1 MSTMNCD
8 ALPQPLHRGTGARRH
23 HLLSLRDRTEVS
35 TVLDLLDSLG
45 ADPLGVSDLAERRV
59 LELACGSGRLTL
71 PIASAG
77 HRVLATDVEPEV
89 LAYLG
94 SQLGLGPERSTSSSR
109 KHPMGLRRW
118 LRSHTLESGAAEGL
132 VSDLGALPT
141 PDSRMSRRASSAVY
155 ESSAPDA
162 ATSYASPAS
171 GPRAGQY
178 LRPNHRL
185 DPLSPEPGAGP
196 GTEPGSGT
204 GRQASWNPTPSA
216 GPGAGLPGGASSSS
230 SAGLASDAGWQGG
243 SGSSRS
249 AGLGLPGGASGSPSA
264 SLGAGRSSQFVESDW
279 DAGWQGGSGS
289 SRSAGLGASGSSS
302 TEPGWETGRHMRRGR
317 HVAPDPDPLG
327 AHPQAGTPSSWGES
341 VDVSGSTPQG
351 GAHFPLP
358 SAGLGRTRPGALDR
372 IGLGLADM
380 TAFCLTERFKAV
392 CLPNSSITLLSPVT
406 RRHTLRLA
414 ASHLAPGGIL
424 IVCTEYVLED
434 APISL
439 SLSFGQDVKL
449 EEQTDGR
456 RRRLWLSWGPE
467 RYASDLFV
475 VPPAWVVEALTGLG
489 LTVIYQHSRPD
500 SAVPGRANAVIAAV
514 KRP

>member
-109 KHPMGLRRW
+109 KRPVGLRRW
-118 LRSHTLESGAAEGL
+118 LRSQTLEPGAVEGL
-132 VSDLGALPT
+132 VPGLGALPLPP

-155 ESSAPDA
+155 ESSAPDVA
-162 ATSYASPAS
+162 ASYASPAS

-185 DPLSPEPGAGP
+185 DSLSPEPA
-196 GTEPGSGT
+196 EPGPGT

-216 GPGAGLPGGASSSS
+216 AWGA
-230 SAGLASDAGWQGG
+230 
-243 SGSSRS
+243 
-249 AGLGLPGGASGSPSA
+249 GLPGGASGSPSA
-264 SLGAGRSSQFVESDW
+264 GLAS

>member
-109 KHPMGLRRW
+109 KRPMGLRRW
-118 LRSHTLESGAAEGL
+118 LRSQTLEPGAVEGL
-132 VSDLGALPT
+132 VPDLGALPLPT

-155 ESSAPDA
+155 ESSAPDVA
-162 ATSYASPAS
+162 ASYASPAS

-185 DPLSPEPGAGP
+185 DPLSPEPA
-196 GTEPGSGT
+196 EPGPGT

-216 GPGAGLPGGASSSS
+216 AWGA
-230 SAGLASDAGWQGG
+230 
-243 SGSSRS
+243 
-249 AGLGLPGGASGSPSA
+249 GLPGGASGSPSA
-264 SLGAGRSSQFVESDW
+264 GLGAGRSSQFVESDW

-289 SRSAGLGASGSSS
+289 SWSAGSGAGLPGGAPGSPS
-302 TEPGWETGRHMRRGR
+302 TEPGWETGRHVRRGR

-327 AHPQAGTPSSWGES
+327 AHSQAGTPSSWGES

-351 GAHFPLP
+351 GAHLPLP

>member
-109 KHPMGLRRW
+109 KRPMGLRRW
-118 LRSHTLESGAAEGL
+118 LRSQTLEPGAVEGL
-132 VSDLGALPT
+132 VPDLGALPLPT

-155 ESSAPDA
+155 ESSAPDVA
-162 ATSYASPAS
+162 ASYASPAS

-185 DPLSPEPGAGP
+185 DPLSPEPE
-196 GTEPGSGT
+196 TGSGA
-204 GRQASWNPTPSA
+204 GRQASWNPTSSA
-216 GPGAGLPGGASSSS
+216 WGAGLPGGASSSS

-249 AGLGLPGGASGSPSA
+249 AGS
-264 SLGAGRSSQFVESDW
+264 
-279 DAGWQGGSGS
+279 
-289 SRSAGLGASGSSS
+289 GASGSSS
-302 TEPGWETGRHMRRGR
+302 EKPGWETGRHMRRGR

-351 GAHFPLP
+351 GAHLPLP

-475 VPPAWVVEALTGLG
+475 VPPAWVVEALSGLG

>member
-109 KHPMGLRRW
+109 KRPMGLRRW
-118 LRSHTLESGAAEGL
+118 LRSQTLEPGAVEGL
-132 VSDLGALPT
+132 APDLGALPLPT
-141 PDSRMSRRASSAVY
+141 PDSRISRRASSAVY
-155 ESSAPDA
+155 ESSVPDVA
-162 ATSYASPAS
+162 ASYASLAS
-171 GPRAGQY
+171 RPRAGQY

-185 DPLSPEPGAGP
+185 DPLSPEPGAGL

-204 GRQASWNPTPSA
+204 GRQASWNLTPSA
-216 GPGAGLPGGASSSS
+216 WGTEAPGGAPGSS
-230 SAGLASDAGWQGG
+230 SAGPAPEPGWLGALGSSSAGSGVGRSSQFVESGWEAGWQGG

-249 AGLGLPGGASGSPSA
+249 AGS
-264 SLGAGRSSQFVESDW
+264 
-279 DAGWQGGSGS
+279 
-289 SRSAGLGASGSSS
+289 GASGSSFAK
-302 TEPGWETGRHMRRGR
+302 PGWETGRYTRRGR
-317 HVAPDPDPLG
+317 HVAPDPDPLS
-327 AHPQAGTPSSWGES
+327 AHSQAGTPSSWGES

-351 GAHFPLP
+351 GAHLPLP

>member
-109 KHPMGLRRW
+109 KRPVGLRRW
-118 LRSHTLESGAAEGL
+118 LRSQTLEPGAVEGL
-132 VSDLGALPT
+132 VPDLGALPLPT

-155 ESSAPDA
+155 ESSAPDVA
-162 ATSYASPAS
+162 ASYASPAS

-185 DPLSPEPGAGP
+185 DPLSPEPA
-196 GTEPGSGT
+196 EPGPGT

-216 GPGAGLPGGASSSS
+216 AWGA
-230 SAGLASDAGWQGG
+230 
-243 SGSSRS
+243 
-249 AGLGLPGGASGSPSA
+249 GLPGGASGSPSA

-289 SRSAGLGASGSSS
+289 SRSAGSGASGSSS
-302 TEPGWETGRHMRRGR
+302 EKPGWETGRHMRRGR

-351 GAHFPLP
+351 GAHLPLP

>member
-94 SQLGLGPERSTSSSR
+94 SQLDLGSERSASSSR
-109 KHPMGLRRW
+109 KRPMGLRRW
-118 LRSHTLESGAAEGL
+118 LRSQTLEPGVVEGL
-132 VSDLGALPT
+132 APDLGALPLPT
-141 PDSRMSRRASSAVY
+141 PDSRISRRASSAVY

-162 ATSYASPAS
+162 AASYASPAS

-185 DPLSPEPGAGP
+185 DPLSPEPA
-196 GTEPGSGT
+196 EPGPGT
-204 GRQASWNPTPSA
+204 GRQASWNPTPAA
-216 GPGAGLPGGASSSS
+216 GSGAGLPGGAPGSSSVGLETESGWLGAPGS
-230 SAGLASDAGWQGG
+230 SSVG
-243 SGSSRS
+243 SGV
-249 AGLGLPGGASGSPSA
+249 
-264 SLGAGRSSQFVESDW
+264 GRSSQFVESDW
-279 DAGWQGGSGS
+279 EAGWQGGSGS
-289 SRSAGLGASGSSS
+289 SWSAGSAGSPDSPSGSPSAGLAP
-302 TEPGWETGRHMRRGR
+302 EPGRHMRRGR
-317 HVAPDPDPLG
+317 HVAPDPDPLS
-327 AHPQAGTPSSWGES
+327 AHSQAGAPSSWGES

-351 GAHFPLP
+351 GAHLPLP

-392 CLPNSSITLLSPVT
+392 CLPNSSVTLLSPVT

-434 APISL
+434 APSSL

-456 RRRLWLSWGPE
+456 RRRLWLSWGAE

-475 VPPAWVVEALTGLG
+475 VPPAWVVESLTGLG

>member
-109 KHPMGLRRW
+109 KRPMGLRRW
-118 LRSHTLESGAAEGL
+118 LRSQTLEPGAVEGL
-132 VSDLGALPT
+132 VPDLGALPLPT

-155 ESSAPDA
+155 ESSAPDV

-216 GPGAGLPGGASSSS
+216 GPGAGLPGGAS
-230 SAGLASDAGWQGG
+230 
-243 SGSSRS
+243 
-249 AGLGLPGGASGSPSA
+249 GSPSA

-289 SRSAGLGASGSSS
+289 SRSAGSGASGSSS

-341 VDVSGSTPQG
+341 VDFSGSTPQG

>member
-109 KHPMGLRRW
+109 KRPMGLRRW
-118 LRSHTLESGAAEGL
+118 LRSQTLEPGAVEGL
-132 VSDLGALPT
+132 VPDLGALPLPT

-155 ESSAPDA
+155 ESSAPDV

-185 DPLSPEPGAGP
+185 DPLSPEPE
-196 GTEPGSGT
+196 TGSGA
-204 GRQASWNPTPSA
+204 GRQASWNPTSSA
-216 GPGAGLPGGASSSS
+216 WGAGLPGGASSSS
-230 SAGLASDAGWQGG
+230 SAGL
-243 SGSSRS
+243 
-249 AGLGLPGGASGSPSA
+249 
-264 SLGAGRSSQFVESDW
+264 GAGRSFQFVESDW

-289 SRSAGLGASGSSS
+289 SWSAGPGAGLPGGASGSPSAK
-302 TEPGWETGRHMRRGR
+302 PGWETGRHVRRGR
-317 HVAPDPDPLG
+317 HVAPDPDPFG
-327 AHPQAGTPSSWGES
+327 AHSQAGTPSSWGES

-351 GAHFPLP
+351 GAHLPLP

>member
-1 MSTMNCD
+1 M
-8 ALPQPLHRGTGARRH
+8 
-23 HLLSLRDRTEVS
+23 S

-109 KHPMGLRRW
+109 KRPMGLRRW
-118 LRSHTLESGAAEGL
+118 LRSQTLEPGAVEGL
-132 VSDLGALPT
+132 VPDLGALPLPT

-155 ESSAPDA
+155 ESSAPDV

-185 DPLSPEPGAGP
+185 DPLSPEPE
-196 GTEPGSGT
+196 TGSGA
-204 GRQASWNPTPSA
+204 GRQASWNPTSSA
-216 GPGAGLPGGASSSS
+216 WGAGLPGGASSSS

-249 AGLGLPGGASGSPSA
+249 AGS
-264 SLGAGRSSQFVESDW
+264 
-279 DAGWQGGSGS
+279 
-289 SRSAGLGASGSSS
+289 GASGSSS
-302 TEPGWETGRHMRRGR
+302 EKPGWETGRHMRRGR

>member
-45 ADPLGVSDLAERRV
+45 ADPLGVPDLAERRV

-94 SQLGLGPERSTSSSR
+94 SQLGPGPERSTSSSR
-109 KHPMGLRRW
+109 KHPTGLRRW

-185 DPLSPEPGAGP
+185 DPLSPEPA
-196 GTEPGSGT
+196 EPGPGT

-216 GPGAGLPGGASSSS
+216 AWGA
-230 SAGLASDAGWQGG
+230 
-243 SGSSRS
+243 
-249 AGLGLPGGASGSPSA
+249 GLPGGASGSPS
-264 SLGAGRSSQFVESDW
+264 
-279 DAGWQGGSGS
+279 
-289 SRSAGLGASGSSS
+289 
-302 TEPGWETGRHMRRGR
+302 TEPGWETGRHVRRGR
-317 HVAPDPDPLG
+317 HVAPDPDPFG
-327 AHPQAGTPSSWGES
+327 AHSQAGTPSSWGES

-351 GAHFPLP
+351 GAHLPLP

-392 CLPNSSITLLSPVT
+392 CLPNSSVTLLSPVT

>member
-109 KHPMGLRRW
+109 KRPMGLRRW
-118 LRSHTLESGAAEGL
+118 LRSQTLEPGVVEGL
-132 VSDLGALPT
+132 VPDLGALPLPT

-162 ATSYASPAS
+162 AASYASPAS

-185 DPLSPEPGAGP
+185 DPLSPESGAGL
-196 GTEPGSGT
+196 GTEPGPGT
-204 GRQASWNPTPSA
+204 GRQASWNPTPA
-216 GPGAGLPGGASSSS
+216 AAWGAGLPGGA
-230 SAGLASDAGWQGG
+230 
-243 SGSSRS
+243 
-249 AGLGLPGGASGSPSA
+249 PGSPSVG
-264 SLGAGRSSQFVESDW
+264 LGAGRSSQFVESDW

-289 SRSAGLGASGSSS
+289 SWSAGPGAGLPGGASGSPS
-302 TEPGWETGRHMRRGR
+302 TEPGWETGRHVRRGR
-317 HVAPDPDPLG
+317 HVAPDPDPFG
-327 AHPQAGTPSSWGES
+327 AHPAGTPSSWGES

-351 GAHFPLP
+351 GAHLPLP

>member
-45 ADPLGVSDLAERRV
+45 AAPLGVSDLAERRV

-109 KHPMGLRRW
+109 KRPVGLRRW
-118 LRSHTLESGAAEGL
+118 LRSQTLEPGAVEGL
-132 VSDLGALPT
+132 VPDLGALPLPT

-155 ESSAPDA
+155 ESSAPDVA
-162 ATSYASPAS
+162 ASYASPAS

-185 DPLSPEPGAGP
+185 DPLSPEPA
-196 GTEPGSGT
+196 EPGPGT

-216 GPGAGLPGGASSSS
+216 AWGA
-230 SAGLASDAGWQGG
+230 
-243 SGSSRS
+243 
-249 AGLGLPGGASGSPSA
+249 GLPGGASGSPSA
-264 SLGAGRSSQFVESDW
+264 GLAS

>member
-45 ADPLGVSDLAERRV
+45 ADPLGVSELAERRV

-109 KHPMGLRRW
+109 KRPMGLRRW
-118 LRSHTLESGAAEGL
+118 LRSQTLEPGAVEGL
-132 VSDLGALPT
+132 VPDLGALPLPT

-162 ATSYASPAS
+162 AASYASPAS

-185 DPLSPEPGAGP
+185 DPLSPESGAGL
-196 GTEPGSGT
+196 GTEPGPGT
-204 GRQASWNPTPSA
+204 GRQASWNPTPA
-216 GPGAGLPGGASSSS
+216 A
-230 SAGLASDAGWQGG
+230 G
-243 SGSSRS
+243 SG
-249 AGLGLPGGASGSPSA
+249 AGLPGGASGSPSA
-264 SLGAGRSSQFVESDW
+264 GLGAGRSSQFVASDW
-279 DAGWQGGSGS
+279 EAGWPAGPGSSWSAGSAGSPGSPSGS
-289 SRSAGLGASGSSS
+289 PSAGLAP
-302 TEPGWETGRHMRRGR
+302 EPGRHMRRGR
-317 HVAPDPDPLG
+317 HVAPDPDPLS
-327 AHPQAGTPSSWGES
+327 AHSQAGAPSSWGES

-351 GAHFPLP
+351 GAHLPLP

-392 CLPNSSITLLSPVT
+392 CLPNSSVTLLSPVT

-434 APISL
+434 APSSL

-456 RRRLWLSWGPE
+456 CRRLWLSWGAE

-475 VPPAWVVEALTGLG
+475 VPPAWVVESLTGLG

>member
-109 KHPMGLRRW
+109 KRPMGLRRW
-118 LRSHTLESGAAEGL
+118 LRSQTLEPGAVEGL
-132 VSDLGALPT
+132 VPDLGALPLPT

-155 ESSAPDA
+155 ESSAPDVA
-162 ATSYASPAS
+162 ASYASPAS

-185 DPLSPEPGAGP
+185 DPLSPEPA
-196 GTEPGSGT
+196 EPGPGT
-204 GRQASWNPTPSA
+204 GRQASWNPTSSA
-216 GPGAGLPGGASSSS
+216 WGAGLPGGASSSS

-243 SGSSRS
+243 SGSSWS
-249 AGLGLPGGASGSPSA
+249 AGPGAGLPGGASGSPSA
-264 SLGAGRSSQFVESDW
+264 K
-279 DAGWQGGSGS
+279 
-289 SRSAGLGASGSSS
+289 
-302 TEPGWETGRHMRRGR
+302 PGWETGRHMRRGR

-351 GAHFPLP
+351 GAHLPLP

>member
-109 KHPMGLRRW
+109 KRPMGLRRW
-118 LRSHTLESGAAEGL
+118 LRSQTLEPGVVEGL
-132 VSDLGALPT
+132 VPDLGALPLPT

-162 ATSYASPAS
+162 AASYASPAS

-185 DPLSPEPGAGP
+185 DPLSPESGAGL
-196 GTEPGSGT
+196 GTEPGPGT
-204 GRQASWNPTPSA
+204 GRQASWNPTPAA
-216 GPGAGLPGGASSSS
+216 GSGAGLPGGAPGSSSVGLETESGWLGAPGS
-230 SAGLASDAGWQGG
+230 SSVG
-243 SGSSRS
+243 SGV
-249 AGLGLPGGASGSPSA
+249 
-264 SLGAGRSSQFVESDW
+264 GRSSQFVESDW
-279 DAGWQGGSGS
+279 EAGWQGGSGS
-289 SRSAGLGASGSSS
+289 SWSAGSAGSPDSPSGSPSAGLAP
-302 TEPGWETGRHMRRGR
+302 EPGRHMRRGR
-317 HVAPDPDPLG
+317 HVAPDPDPLST
-327 AHPQAGTPSSWGES
+327 HPQAGAPSSWGES

-351 GAHFPLP
+351 GAHLPLP

-406 RRHTLRLA
+406 RRLTLRLA

-434 APISL
+434 APVSL

-475 VPPAWVVEALTGLG
+475 VPPAWVVEALSGLG

>member
-45 ADPLGVSDLAERRV
+45 ADPLGVSELAERRV

-109 KHPMGLRRW
+109 KRPMGLRRW
-118 LRSHTLESGAAEGL
+118 LRSQTLEPGAVEGL
-132 VSDLGALPT
+132 VPDLGALPLPT

-155 ESSAPDA
+155 ESSAPDVA
-162 ATSYASPAS
+162 ASYASPAS

-185 DPLSPEPGAGP
+185 DPLSPESGAGL
-196 GTEPGSGT
+196 GTEPGPGT
-204 GRQASWNPTPSA
+204 GRQSSWNSTPSA
-216 GPGAGLPGGASSSS
+216 GWGAGLPGGASSSS
-230 SAGLASDAGWQGG
+230 SAGLETESGWLGAPGSSSVG
-243 SGSSRS
+243 SGV
-249 AGLGLPGGASGSPSA
+249 
-264 SLGAGRSSQFVESDW
+264 GRSSQFVESDW
-279 DAGWQGGSGS
+279 EAGWQGGSGS
-289 SRSAGLGASGSSS
+289 SWSAGSAGSPDSPSGSPSAGLAP
-302 TEPGWETGRHMRRGR
+302 EPGRHMRRGR
-317 HVAPDPDPLG
+317 HVAPDPDPLST
-327 AHPQAGTPSSWGES
+327 HPQAGAPSSWGES

-351 GAHFPLP
+351 GAHLPLP

-434 APISL
+434 APASL

>member
-8 ALPQPLHRGTGARRH
+8 ALPQHLHRGTGARRH

-109 KHPMGLRRW
+109 KRPMGLRRW
-118 LRSHTLESGAAEGL
+118 LRSQTLEPGAVEGL
-132 VSDLGALPT
+132 VPDLGALPLPT

-155 ESSAPDA
+155 ESSAPDV

-185 DPLSPEPGAGP
+185 DPLSPEPE
-196 GTEPGSGT
+196 TGSGA
-204 GRQASWNPTPSA
+204 GRQASWNPTSSA
-216 GPGAGLPGGASSSS
+216 WGAGLPGGASSSS

-289 SRSAGLGASGSSS
+289 SRSAGSGASGSSS
-302 TEPGWETGRHMRRGR
+302 EKPGWETGRHMRRGR

>member
-109 KHPMGLRRW
+109 KRPMGLRRW
-118 LRSHTLESGAAEGL
+118 LRSQTLEPGAVEGL
-132 VSDLGALPT
+132 VPDLGALPLPT

-155 ESSAPDA
+155 ESSAPDVA
-162 ATSYASPAS
+162 ASYASPAS

-185 DPLSPEPGAGP
+185 DPLSPEPE
-196 GTEPGSGT
+196 TGSGA

-216 GPGAGLPGGASSSS
+216 AWGAGLPGGA
-230 SAGLASDAGWQGG
+230 
-243 SGSSRS
+243 
-249 AGLGLPGGASGSPSA
+249 PGSP
-264 SLGAGRSSQFVESDW
+264 
-279 DAGWQGGSGS
+279 
-289 SRSAGLGASGSSS
+289 S
-302 TEPGWETGRHMRRGR
+302 TEPGWETGRHTRRGR

-351 GAHFPLP
+351 GAHLPLP

-434 APISL
+434 APSSL

>member
-45 ADPLGVSDLAERRV
+45 ADPLGVSELAERRV

-109 KHPMGLRRW
+109 KRPMGLRRW
-118 LRSHTLESGAAEGL
+118 LRSQTLEPGAVEGL
-132 VSDLGALPT
+132 VPDLGALPLPT

-155 ESSAPDA
+155 ESSAPDVA
-162 ATSYASPAS
+162 ASYASPAS

-178 LRPNHRL
+178 LRPTHRL
-185 DPLSPEPGAGP
+185 DPLSPESGAGL
-196 GTEPGSGT
+196 GTEPEPGT
-204 GRQASWNPTPSA
+204 GRQASWNPTPA
-216 GPGAGLPGGASSSS
+216 A
-230 SAGLASDAGWQGG
+230 G
-243 SGSSRS
+243 SG
-249 AGLGLPGGASGSPSA
+249 AGLPGGASGSPSA
-264 SLGAGRSSQFVESDW
+264 GLGAGRSSQFVESDW

-289 SRSAGLGASGSSS
+289 TWSAGPGAGSPGGAPGSSS

-351 GAHFPLP
+351 GAHLPLP

-434 APISL
+434 APSSL

>member
-109 KHPMGLRRW
+109 KRPMGLRRW
-118 LRSHTLESGAAEGL
+118 LRSQTLEPGAVEGL
-132 VSDLGALPT
+132 VPDLGALPLPT

-155 ESSAPDA
+155 ESSAPDV

-185 DPLSPEPGAGP
+185 DPLSPEPE
-196 GTEPGSGT
+196 TGSGA
-204 GRQASWNPTPSA
+204 GRQASWNPTSSA
-216 GPGAGLPGGASSSS
+216 WGAGLPGGASSSS
-230 SAGLASDAGWQGG
+230 SAGL
-243 SGSSRS
+243 
-249 AGLGLPGGASGSPSA
+249 
-264 SLGAGRSSQFVESDW
+264 GAGRSSQFVASDW
-279 DAGWQGGSGS
+279 EAGWPAGPGSSWSAGSAGSPGSPSGS
-289 SRSAGLGASGSSS
+289 PSAGLAP
-302 TEPGWETGRHMRRGR
+302 EPGRHMRRGR
-317 HVAPDPDPLG
+317 HVAPDPDPLS
-327 AHPQAGTPSSWGES
+327 AHSQAGAPSSWGES

-351 GAHFPLP
+351 GAHLPLP

>member
-109 KHPMGLRRW
+109 KRPMGLRRW
-118 LRSHTLESGAAEGL
+118 LRSQTLEPGAVEGL
-132 VSDLGALPT
+132 APDLGALPLPT

-155 ESSAPDA
+155 ESSAPDVA
-162 ATSYASPAS
+162 ASYASLAS
-171 GPRAGQY
+171 RPRAGQY

-185 DPLSPEPGAGP
+185 DPLSPEPGAGL

-204 GRQASWNPTPSA
+204 GRQASRNPTPSA
-216 GPGAGLPGGASSSS
+216 WGAGVPGGV
-230 SAGLASDAGWQGG
+230 
-243 SGSSRS
+243 
-249 AGLGLPGGASGSPSA
+249 SGSPSA
-264 SLGAGRSSQFVESDW
+264 GLAPESGWLGAPGSPSAGSGAGRSSQFVESDW
-279 DAGWQGGSGS
+279 EAGWQGGPGS
-289 SRSAGLGASGSSS
+289 SWSAGPGAGLPGGVPGSPSAGLAS
-302 TEPGWETGRHMRRGR
+302 EAGRHMRRGR

-327 AHPQAGTPSSWGES
+327 AHSQAGAPSSWGES

-351 GAHFPLP
+351 GAHLPLP

-434 APISL
+434 APTSL

-456 RRRLWLSWGPE
+456 RRRLWLSWGAE

-475 VPPAWVVEALTGLG
+475 VPPAWVVEALSGLG

-514 KRP
+514 KRS

>member
-109 KHPMGLRRW
+109 KRPVGLRRW
-118 LRSHTLESGAAEGL
+118 LRSQTLEPGAVEGL
-132 VSDLGALPT
+132 VPDLGALPLPT

-155 ESSAPDA
+155 ESSAPDVA
-162 ATSYASPAS
+162 ASYASPAS

-196 GTEPGSGT
+196 GTEPGPGT

-216 GPGAGLPGGASSSS
+216 AWGA
-230 SAGLASDAGWQGG
+230 
-243 SGSSRS
+243 
-249 AGLGLPGGASGSPSA
+249 GLPGGASGSPSA
-264 SLGAGRSSQFVESDW
+264 GLAS

-302 TEPGWETGRHMRRGR
+302 TEPGWETGRHVRRGR
-317 HVAPDPDPLG
+317 HVAPDPDPFG
-327 AHPQAGTPSSWGES
+327 AHSQAGTPSSWGES

-351 GAHFPLP
+351 GAHLPLP

>member
-109 KHPMGLRRW
+109 KRPMGLRRW
-118 LRSHTLESGAAEGL
+118 LRSQTLEPGAVEGL
-132 VSDLGALPT
+132 VPDLGALPLPT

-155 ESSAPDA
+155 ESSAPDVA
-162 ATSYASPAS
+162 ASYASPAS

-185 DPLSPEPGAGP
+185 DPLSPEPA
-196 GTEPGSGT
+196 EPGPGT
-204 GRQASWNPTPSA
+204 GRQASWNPIPAA
-216 GPGAGLPGGASSSS
+216 GSGAGLPGGASSSS

-264 SLGAGRSSQFVESDW
+264 GLGAGRSSQFVESDW

-289 SRSAGLGASGSSS
+289 SRSAGSGASGSSS
-302 TEPGWETGRHMRRGR
+302 EKPGWETGRHMRRGR

-351 GAHFPLP
+351 GAHLPLP

-434 APISL
+434 APASL

>member
-109 KHPMGLRRW
+109 KRPMGLRRW
-118 LRSHTLESGAAEGL
+118 LRSQTLEPGVVEGL
-132 VSDLGALPT
+132 APDLEALPLPT

-162 ATSYASPAS
+162 AASYASPAS

-185 DPLSPEPGAGP
+185 DPLSPESGAGL
-196 GTEPGSGT
+196 GTEPGPGT
-204 GRQASWNPTPSA
+204 GRQASWNPTPA
-216 GPGAGLPGGASSSS
+216 A
-230 SAGLASDAGWQGG
+230 G
-243 SGSSRS
+243 SG
-249 AGLGLPGGASGSPSA
+249 AGLPGGASGSPSA
-264 SLGAGRSSQFVESDW
+264 GLGAGRSSQFVASDW
-279 DAGWQGGSGS
+279 EAGWPAGPGSSWSAGSAGSPGSPSGS
-289 SRSAGLGASGSSS
+289 PSAGLAP
-302 TEPGWETGRHMRRGR
+302 EPGRHMRRGR

-351 GAHFPLP
+351 GAHLPLP

-434 APISL
+434 APASL

-475 VPPAWVVEALTGLG
+475 VPPAWVVEALSGLG

>member
-109 KHPMGLRRW
+109 KRPMGLRRW
-118 LRSHTLESGAAEGL
+118 LRSQTLESGAVEGL
-132 VSDLGALPT
+132 APDLGALPLPT

-155 ESSAPDA
+155 ESSAPDVA
-162 ATSYASPAS
+162 ASYASPAS

-185 DPLSPEPGAGP
+185 DPLSPEPGAGL

-204 GRQASWNPTPSA
+204 GRQASRNPTPSA
-216 GPGAGLPGGASSSS
+216 WGAGAPGGA
-230 SAGLASDAGWQGG
+230 
-243 SGSSRS
+243 
-249 AGLGLPGGASGSPSA
+249 PGSPSA
-264 SLGAGRSSQFVESDW
+264 GLGAGRSSQFVASDW
-279 DAGWQGGSGS
+279 EAGWPAGPGSSWSAGSAGSPGSPSGS
-289 SRSAGLGASGSSS
+289 PSAGLAP
-302 TEPGWETGRHMRRGR
+302 EPGRHMRRGR

-351 GAHFPLP
+351 GAHLPLP

-434 APISL
+434 APSSL

-456 RRRLWLSWGPE
+456 CRRLWLSWGAE

-475 VPPAWVVEALTGLG
+475 VPPAWVVESLTGLG

>member
-109 KHPMGLRRW
+109 KRPMGLRRW
-118 LRSHTLESGAAEGL
+118 LRSQTLEPGAVEGL
-132 VSDLGALPT
+132 APDLGALPLPT

-155 ESSAPDA
+155 ESSVPDVA
-162 ATSYASPAS
+162 ASYASLAS
-171 GPRAGQY
+171 RPRAGQY

-185 DPLSPEPGAGP
+185 DPLSPEPGAGL

-204 GRQASWNPTPSA
+204 GRQASWNLTPSA
-216 GPGAGLPGGASSSS
+216 WGTEAPGGAPGSS
-230 SAGLASDAGWQGG
+230 SAGPAPEPGWLGALGSSSAGSGADRPSQFVASDWEAGWPAGP
-243 SGSSRS
+243 GSSWS
-249 AGLGLPGGASGSPSA
+249 AGSAGSPGSPSGSPSA
-264 SLGAGRSSQFVESDW
+264 
-279 DAGWQGGSGS
+279 
-289 SRSAGLGASGSSS
+289 GLAP
-302 TEPGWETGRHMRRGR
+302 EPGRHMRRGR
-317 HVAPDPDPLG
+317 HVAPDPDPLS
-327 AHPQAGTPSSWGES
+327 AHSQAGAPSSWGES

-351 GAHFPLP
+351 GAHLPLP

-392 CLPNSSITLLSPVT
+392 CLPNSSVTLLSPVT

>member
-109 KHPMGLRRW
+109 KRPMGLRRW
-118 LRSHTLESGAAEGL
+118 LRSQTLEPGAVEGL
-132 VSDLGALPT
+132 VPDLGALPLPT

-155 ESSAPDA
+155 ESSAPDV

-185 DPLSPEPGAGP
+185 DPLSPEPE
-196 GTEPGSGT
+196 TGSGA
-204 GRQASWNPTPSA
+204 GRQASWNPTSSA
-216 GPGAGLPGGASSSS
+216 WGAGLPGGASSSS
-230 SAGLASDAGWQGG
+230 SAGL
-243 SGSSRS
+243 
-249 AGLGLPGGASGSPSA
+249 
-264 SLGAGRSSQFVESDW
+264 GAGRSFQFVESDW

-289 SRSAGLGASGSSS
+289 SWSAGPGAGLPGGASGSPSAK
-302 TEPGWETGRHMRRGR
+302 PGCETGRHVRRGR
-317 HVAPDPDPLG
+317 HVAPDPDPFG
-327 AHPQAGTPSSWGES
+327 AHSQAGTPSSWGES

-351 GAHFPLP
+351 GAHLPLP

-449 EEQTDGR
+449 EEQTDGK

-475 VPPAWVVEALTGLG
+475 VPPAWVVEALSGLG

>member
-94 SQLGLGPERSTSSSR
+94 SQLGLGSERSTSSSR
-109 KHPMGLRRW
+109 KRPMGLRRW
-118 LRSHTLESGAAEGL
+118 LRSQTLEPGAVEGL
-132 VSDLGALPT
+132 APDLGALPLPT

-155 ESSAPDA
+155 ESSVPDVA
-162 ATSYASPAS
+162 ASYASLAS
-171 GPRAGQY
+171 RPRAGQY

-185 DPLSPEPGAGP
+185 DPLSPEPGAGL

-204 GRQASWNPTPSA
+204 GRQASWNLTPSA
-216 GPGAGLPGGASSSS
+216 WGAGAPGGAPGSS
-230 SAGLASDAGWQGG
+230 SAGPAPEPGWLGALGSSSAGSGADRPSQFVESGWEAGWQGG

-249 AGLGLPGGASGSPSA
+249 AGSAGSPDSPSGSPSA
-264 SLGAGRSSQFVESDW
+264 
-279 DAGWQGGSGS
+279 
-289 SRSAGLGASGSSS
+289 GLAP
-302 TEPGWETGRHMRRGR
+302 EPGRYTRRGR
-317 HVAPDPDPLG
+317 HVAPDPDPLS
-327 AHPQAGTPSSWGES
+327 AHSQAGTPSSWGES

-351 GAHFPLP
+351 GAHLPLP

>member
-109 KHPMGLRRW
+109 KRPMGLRRW
-118 LRSHTLESGAAEGL
+118 LRSQTLEPGAVEGL
-132 VSDLGALPT
+132 APDLGALPLPT

-155 ESSAPDA
+155 ESSVPDVA
-162 ATSYASPAS
+162 ASYASLAS
-171 GPRAGQY
+171 RPRAGQY

-185 DPLSPEPGAGP
+185 DPLSPEPGAGL

-204 GRQASWNPTPSA
+204 GRQASWNLTPSA
-216 GPGAGLPGGASSSS
+216 WGTEAPGGAPGSS
-230 SAGLASDAGWQGG
+230 SAGPAPEPGWLGALGSSSVGSGADRPSQFVASDWEAGWPAGP
-243 SGSSRS
+243 GSSWS
-249 AGLGLPGGASGSPSA
+249 AGSAGSPGSPSGSPSA
-264 SLGAGRSSQFVESDW
+264 
-279 DAGWQGGSGS
+279 
-289 SRSAGLGASGSSS
+289 GLAP
-302 TEPGWETGRHMRRGR
+302 EPGRHMRRGR

-351 GAHFPLP
+351 GAHLPLP

-434 APISL
+434 APASL

-475 VPPAWVVEALTGLG
+475 VPPAWVVEALSGLG

>member
-94 SQLGLGPERSTSSSR
+94 SQLDLGSERSASSSR
-109 KHPMGLRRW
+109 KRPMGLRRW
-118 LRSHTLESGAAEGL
+118 LRSQTLEPGVVEGL
-132 VSDLGALPT
+132 APDLGALPLPT
-141 PDSRMSRRASSAVY
+141 PDSRISRRASSAVY

-162 ATSYASPAS
+162 AASYASPAS

-185 DPLSPEPGAGP
+185 DPLSPEPA
-196 GTEPGSGT
+196 EPGPGT
-204 GRQASWNPTPSA
+204 GRQASWNPTPAA
-216 GPGAGLPGGASSSS
+216 GSGAGLPGGAPGSSSVGLETESGWLGAPGS
-230 SAGLASDAGWQGG
+230 SSVG
-243 SGSSRS
+243 SGV
-249 AGLGLPGGASGSPSA
+249 
-264 SLGAGRSSQFVESDW
+264 GRSSQFVESDW
-279 DAGWQGGSGS
+279 EAGWQGGSGS
-289 SRSAGLGASGSSS
+289 SWSAGSAGSPDSPSGSPSAGLAP
-302 TEPGWETGRHMRRGR
+302 EPGRHMRRGR
-317 HVAPDPDPLG
+317 HVAPDPDPLST
-327 AHPQAGTPSSWGES
+327 HPQAGAPSSWGES

-351 GAHFPLP
+351 GAHLPLP

-434 APISL
+434 APVSL

-475 VPPAWVVEALTGLG
+475 VPPAWVVEALSGLG

>member
-109 KHPMGLRRW
+109 KRPMGLRRW
-118 LRSHTLESGAAEGL
+118 LRSQTLEPGVVEGL
-132 VSDLGALPT
+132 APDLEALPLPT

-162 ATSYASPAS
+162 AASYASPAS

-185 DPLSPEPGAGP
+185 DPLSPESGAGL
-196 GTEPGSGT
+196 GTEPGPGT
-204 GRQASWNPTPSA
+204 GRQASWNPTPA
-216 GPGAGLPGGASSSS
+216 A
-230 SAGLASDAGWQGG
+230 G
-243 SGSSRS
+243 SG
-249 AGLGLPGGASGSPSA
+249 AGLPGGASGSPSA
-264 SLGAGRSSQFVESDW
+264 
-279 DAGWQGGSGS
+279 
-289 SRSAGLGASGSSS
+289 GLAP
-302 TEPGWETGRHMRRGR
+302 EPGRHMRRGR
-317 HVAPDPDPLG
+317 HVAPDPDPLS
-327 AHPQAGTPSSWGES
+327 AHSQAGAPSSWGES

-351 GAHFPLP
+351 GAHLPLP

-392 CLPNSSITLLSPVT
+392 CLPNSSVTLLSPVT

-434 APISL
+434 APSSL

-456 RRRLWLSWGPE
+456 CRRLWLSWGAE

-475 VPPAWVVEALTGLG
+475 VPPAWVVESLTGLG

>member
-109 KHPMGLRRW
+109 KRPMGLRRW
-118 LRSHTLESGAAEGL
+118 LRSQTLGSGAVEGL
-132 VSDLGALPT
+132 VPDLEALPLPT

-155 ESSAPDA
+155 ESSAPDVA
-162 ATSYASPAS
+162 ASYASPAS
-171 GPRAGQY
+171 RPRAGQY
-178 LRPNHRL
+178 LRPDHRL
-185 DPLSPEPGAGP
+185 DPLSPEPGAGL

-204 GRQASWNPTPSA
+204 GRQASRNPTPSA
-216 GPGAGLPGGASSSS
+216 WGAGAPGGA
-230 SAGLASDAGWQGG
+230 
-243 SGSSRS
+243 
-249 AGLGLPGGASGSPSA
+249 PGSPSA
-264 SLGAGRSSQFVESDW
+264 GLGAGRSSQFVASDW
-279 DAGWQGGSGS
+279 EAGWPAGPGSSWSAGSAGSPGSPSGS
-289 SRSAGLGASGSSS
+289 PSAGLAP
-302 TEPGWETGRHMRRGR
+302 EPGRHMRRGR
-317 HVAPDPDPLG
+317 HVAPDPDPLS
-327 AHPQAGTPSSWGES
+327 AHSQAGAPSSWGES

-351 GAHFPLP
+351 GAHLPLP

-392 CLPNSSITLLSPVT
+392 CLPNSSVTLLSPVT

-434 APISL
+434 APSSL

-456 RRRLWLSWGPE
+456 CRRLWLSWGAE

-475 VPPAWVVEALTGLG
+475 VPPAWVVESLTGLG